1 MSIREELN
9 QWMLENLTGEFEQ
22 IRWRGGPGDEDSSPE
37 LRRAWEQKF
46 GEAGWIGL
54 QWPKE
59 YGGRDLS
66 LMDFVEFNEEYARH
80 GGPGRAAQQAI
91 AAARIRQVCST
102 SARSKTCGWCT
113 R

>member
-22 IRWRGGPGDEDSSPE
+22 IRWRGGPGDEDSSSE

-54 QWPKE
+54 QWP
-59 YGGRDLS
+59 D
-66 LMDFVEFNEEYARH
+66 MDYAIFKH
-80 GGPGRAAQQAI
+80 YAGNDMND
-91 AAARIRQVCST
+91 T
-102 SARSKTCGWCT
+102 
-113 R
+113 

>member
-80 GGPGRAAQQAI
+80 GGPGRAGHI
-91 AAARIRQVCST
+91 GET
-102 SARSKTCGWCT
+102 LM
-113 R
+113 